1 MPKGKEETANKKS
14 DNIKIYKILS
24 YIGFL
29 WINWSFCTRKT

>member
-24 YIGFL
+24 YIGFYG
-29 WINWSFCTRKT
+29 